1 MVFDADEDKKN
12 REFALIDRVLAGH
25 HEDFYQLIAPY
36 ERRVFLT
43 AYEIL
48 QVPADA
54 EDVAQEAFLKAFR
67 GLRTFRREA
76 KFPTWLLR
84 IAANE
89 ARQRL
94 RKTRE
99 VSLESMMPSNEEVDY
114 TPLFLADWREIP
126 LEALL
131 RDETRR
137 LLNES
142 IAALPESY
150 RVIITLRDVNGLSNA
165 ETAVALGLTVSNTK
179 VRLLRARLML
189 RDLVVHRLGSKMTHL
204 RTREV
209 TREV

>member
-1 MVFDADEDKKN
+1 MVSDPDEEKKH

-25 HEDFYQLIAPY
+25 HEDFYELIAPY

-48 QVPADA
+48 HVPADA
-54 EDVAQEAFLKAFR
+54 EEVAQEAFLKAFR
-67 GLRTFRREA
+67 GLRSFRREA
-76 KFPTWLLR
+76 RFPSWLLR

-94 RKTRE
+94 RKARE
-99 VSLESMMPSNEEVDY
+99 VSLEAMMPSYEEGNY
-114 TPLFLADWREIP
+114 TPIFLADWREIP
-126 LEALL
+126 VEALL
-131 RDETRR
+131 RQETRR

-142 IAALPESY
+142 MAALPENY
-150 RVIITLRDVNGLSNA
+150 RIIITLRDINGLSNT
-165 ETAVALGLTVSNTK
+165 ETAQVLGLTLSNTK

-189 RDLVVHRLGSKMTHL
+189 RDLVVERLSSKPRHR

-209 TREV
+209 TP